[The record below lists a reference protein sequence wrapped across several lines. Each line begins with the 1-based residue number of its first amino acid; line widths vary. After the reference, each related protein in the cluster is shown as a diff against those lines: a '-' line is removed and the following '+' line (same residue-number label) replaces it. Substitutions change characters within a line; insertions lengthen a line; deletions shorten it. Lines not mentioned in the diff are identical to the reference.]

1 MENKGIFGKTYKG
14 PRREKGVEKTIEIT
28 AQAPYRF
35 ISLPK
40 EIFYPDFGGFKGED
54 ICFDKPISENPKS
67 GVIEIKVKAKSKIF
81 IGDFEGKNEDSNRAR
96 KFFSHNGKFYI
107 PGSSFKGMIKNIVR
121 ILSHSRL
128 EIENKTLAY
137 RDLHNPTYQE
147 KAMDSNKIYM
157 GWLYAKGKKWFIRDV
172 GKAKDGSNRI
182 RYFSKQGS
190 DKKSL
195 ADIFDENLA
204 RDIKNCAKAYEKY
217 DILEKANK
225 SLHTSL
231 GVLVFTGNVGRK
243 TAEFLFPAINPE
255 TKNKEDSKYQI
266 ELTQEQIKAFKDAYY
281 IGLPNENENWKKR
294 WSKILKQGKEVP
306 VFFQKDEK
314 DGIKHFGLS
323 WLYKLPYEN
332 SILDILHRQIP
343 NYQENKLDMIQRI
356 FGFCADS
363 KKSAGDSDSALK
375 GRVSFSH
382 FEITEGAT
390 NAVEMPQT
398 IILSEPRATFYPFYL
413 QQNRESS
420 KLLTYDDKEA
430 RLSGIKFYPPRKA
443 IMNKPFSNGNSNI
456 ETKITPLK
464 ENVEF
469 VGKMRYFNLRK
480 EELGL
485 LVLALTFLKEENG
498 EFYKIG
504 GAKPYGY
511 GDCVLEIGGLSN
523 EEQRECIES
532 FVECFKNS
540 QGIDPRESEGARD
553 LKEFSR
559 KLNRENN
566 YMELKDF
573 GDIKGDLSKTN
584 KRRNGKEQKNRHQ
597 SCNYSENV
605 SMNSLG
611 EYFKNR

>member
-1 MENKGIFGKTYKG
+1 MENKGIFGKTYKA
-14 PRREKGVEKTIEIT
+14 PRREKEVEIT

-54 ICFDKPISENPKS
+54 ICFDKPISEDPKS

-81 IGDFEGKNEDSNRAR
+81 IGDFEGKNEDTNRTR

-107 PGSSFKGMIKNIVR
+107 TGSSFKGMIKNIVR

-137 RDLHNPTYQE
+137 RDLDNPAYQE

-204 RDIKNCAKAYEKY
+204 RNIENCAKACEKY
-217 DILEKANK
+217 DILEEANK

-231 GVLVFTGNVGRK
+231 GVLVFTGNVGKK

-266 ELTQEQIKAFKDAYY
+266 ELTQEQIEAFKDAYY

-314 DGIKHFGLS
+314 GGIKHFGLS

-573 GDIKGDLSKTN
+573 GDIKGDSSKLN
-584 KRRNGKEQKNRHQ
+584 KRRKGKGQK
-597 SCNYSENV
+597 
-605 SMNSLG
+605 
-611 EYFKNR
+611 K

>member
-1 MENKGIFGKTYKG
+1 M
-14 PRREKGVEKTIEIT
+14 
-28 AQAPYRF
+28 
-35 ISLPK
+35 
-40 EIFYPDFGGFKGED
+40 
-54 ICFDKPISENPKS
+54 
-67 GVIEIKVKAKSKIF
+67 
-81 IGDFEGKNEDSNRAR
+81 
-96 KFFSHNGKFYI
+96 
-107 PGSSFKGMIKNIVR
+107 
-121 ILSHSRL
+121 

-137 RDLHNPTYQE
+137 RDLDNPTYRK

-172 GKAKDGSNRI
+172 GKAKDVSNRI

-204 RDIKNCAKAYEKY
+204 RNIKNCAKAYEKY
-217 DILEKANK
+217 HILEEANK

-231 GVLVFTGNVGRK
+231 GVLVFTGNVGKK

-306 VFFQKDEK
+306 IFFQKDEK
-314 DGIKHFGLS
+314 GGIKHFGLS

-363 KKSAGDSDSALK
+363 KKNAGDSDSALK

-573 GDIKGDLSKTN
+573 GDIKGDSSKLN
-584 KRRNGKEQKNRHQ
+584 KRRKGKGQKNRRQ

-605 SMNSLG
+605 S
-611 EYFKNR
+611 E

>member
-1 MENKGIFGKTYKG
+1 MENKGIFGKTYKA
-14 PRREKGVEKTIEIT
+14 PRREKEVEIT

-81 IGDFEGKNEDSNRAR
+81 IGDFEGKNEDTNRTR

-137 RDLHNPTYQE
+137 RDLDNPAYQE

-204 RDIKNCAKAYEKY
+204 RNIENCAKACEKY
-217 DILEKANK
+217 DILEEANK

-231 GVLVFTGNVGRK
+231 GVLVFTGNVGKK

-266 ELTQEQIKAFKDAYY
+266 ELTQEQIEAFKDAYY

-314 DGIKHFGLS
+314 GGIKHFGLS

-573 GDIKGDLSKTN
+573 GDIKGDSSKLN
-584 KRRNGKEQKNRHQ
+584 KRRKGKGQK
-597 SCNYSENV
+597 
-605 SMNSLG
+605 
-611 EYFKNR
+611 K

>member
-1 MENKGIFGKTYKG
+1 MENKGIFGKTYKAS
-14 PRREKGVEKTIEIT
+14 RREKGIEKTIEIT

-137 RDLHNPTYQE
+137 RDYQE

-182 RYFSKQGS
+182 RYFS
-190 DKKSL
+190 
-195 ADIFDENLA
+195 
-204 RDIKNCAKAYEKY
+204 
-217 DILEKANK
+217 
-225 SLHTSL
+225 
-231 GVLVFTGNVGRK
+231 
-243 TAEFLFPAINPE
+243 
-255 TKNKEDSKYQI
+255 KNKEDSKYQI

-314 DGIKHFGLS
+314 GGIKHFGLS

-511 GDCVLEIGGLSN
+511 GDCVLEIRGLSN

-532 FVECFKNS
+532 FVKCFKNS

-566 YMELKDF
+566 YMQLKDF

-584 KRRNGKEQKNRHQ
+584 KRRNGKEQK
-597 SCNYSENV
+597 
-605 SMNSLG
+605 
-611 EYFKNR
+611 K

>member
-1 MENKGIFGKTYKG
+1 MENKGIFGG
-14 PRREKGVEKTIEIT
+14 PRGEKGVEIT

-81 IGDFEGKNEDSNRAR
+81 IGDFEGKNEDSNRIR
-96 KFFSHNGKFYI
+96 KFFSHNRKFYI

-137 RDLHNPTYQE
+137 RDLDNPTYRK

-172 GKAKDGSNRI
+172 GKAKDVSNRI

-204 RDIKNCAKAYEKY
+204 RNIKNCAKAYEKY
-217 DILEKANK
+217 HILEEANK

-231 GVLVFTGNVGRK
+231 GVLVFTGNVGKK

-306 VFFQKDEK
+306 IFFQKDEK
-314 DGIKHFGLS
+314 GGIKHFGLS

-363 KKSAGDSDSALK
+363 KKNAGDSDSALK

-573 GDIKGDLSKTN
+573 GDIKGDSSKLN
-584 KRRNGKEQKNRHQ
+584 KRRKGKGQK
-597 SCNYSENV
+597 
-605 SMNSLG
+605 
-611 EYFKNR
+611 K

>member
-1 MENKGIFGKTYKG
+1 MENNGIFGKKYQIKG
-14 PRREKGVEKTIEIT
+14 REIIAK
-28 AQAPYRF
+28 APYRF
-35 ISLPK
+35 ISLPRK
-40 EIFYPDFGGFKGED
+40 IFYPDFGDFIGSD
-54 ICFDKPISENPKS
+54 ISFDGPISDDPKS
-67 GVIEIKVKAKSKIF
+67 GVVEIKIKAKSKIF
-81 IGDFEGKNEDSNRAR
+81 IGDFEGKNKDSNGVR

-107 PGSSFKGMIKNIVR
+107 PGSSFKGMIKNIAR

-128 EIENKTLAY
+128 EIENKTLAF
-137 RDLHNPTYQE
+137 RDLHNASYVE

-172 GKAKDGSNRI
+172 GKTKDGSNRI

-204 RDIKNCAKAYEKY
+204 RDIENCAKAYEKY
-217 DILEKANK
+217 DILEEANK

-231 GVLVFTGNVGRK
+231 GVLVFTGNVGKK
-243 TAEFLFPAINPE
+243 TAEFLFPAINPAINPE

-532 FVECFKNS
+532 FVKCFKNS

-573 GDIKGDLSKTN
+573 GDIKGDLSKPN
-584 KRRNGKEQKNRHQ
+584 KRRNGKGQKNRHQ

>member
-1 MENKGIFGKTYKG
+1 MENKGIFGKTYKA
-14 PRREKGVEKTIEIT
+14 PRREKEVEIT

-81 IGDFEGKNEDSNRAR
+81 IGDFEGKNEDSNRVR
-96 KFFSHNGKFYI
+96 KFFSHNGKIYI

-137 RDLHNPTYQE
+137 RDLDNHTYRE

-182 RYFSKQGS
+182 HYFSKQGS

-204 RDIKNCAKAYEKY
+204 RDIENCAKAYEKY
-217 DILEKANK
+217 DILEEANK

-231 GVLVFTGNVGRK
+231 GVLVFTGNVGKK

-266 ELTQEQIKAFKDAYY
+266 ELTQEQINAFKDAYY

-314 DGIKHFGLS
+314 GGIKHFGLS

-332 SILDILHRQIP
+332 SILDILHKQIP
-343 NYQENKLDMIQRI
+343 NYQEKKLDMVERI
-356 FGFCADS
+356 FGFCAGASEKDF
-363 KKSAGDSDSALK
+363 GNALK

-382 FEITEGAT
+382 FEITEGVT
-390 NAVEMPQT
+390 NAIETPQT

-413 QQNRESS
+413 QQDRGSS

-532 FVECFKNS
+532 FVKCFKNS

-573 GDIKGDLSKTN
+573 GDIKGGLSETN
-584 KRRNGKEQKNRHQ
+584 KRRNGKGQK
-597 SCNYSENV
+597 
-605 SMNSLG
+605 
-611 EYFKNR
+611 K

>member
-1 MENKGIFGKTYKG
+1 MENKGIFGKTYKA
-14 PRREKGVEKTIEIT
+14 PRREKEVEIT

-137 RDLHNPTYQE
+137 RDLDNHTYRE

-204 RDIKNCAKAYEKY
+204 RDIENCAKAYEKY
-217 DILEKANK
+217 DILEEANK

-231 GVLVFTGNVGRK
+231 GVLVFTGNVGKK

-573 GDIKGDLSKTN
+573 GDIKGDSSKLN
-584 KRRNGKEQKNRHQ
+584 KRRKGKGQK
-597 SCNYSENV
+597 
-605 SMNSLG
+605 
-611 EYFKNR
+611 K